1 MADVRTTTLPDANTA
16 PEAPPSPTHVTIR
29 REDYR
34 PPDWL
39 VPEIELKFTLGLEK
53 TRIQAKLIVEPN
65 PDAKEDSN
73 VLRLNGDELTPAGVW
88 IDGEAT
94 DQWSMD
100 GGDLLIELPRGR
112 HEIGIDTEINPA
124 ANSKLMGLYAS
135 GGMLCTQCEAEG
147 FRRITFFPDR
157 PDVLSRYRVRMEG
170 DATQF
175 PVLLSNGNRVAAGD
189 SGDGRH
195 WAEWEDPFPKPC
207 YLFALVAGDLKAN
220 RDNFTTMS
228 GRKVDLAIWVREA
241 DLPKTQHAMD
251 SLKLAMAWDEKVY
264 GREYDLDQF
273 NIVAVSDFNMGAM
286 ENKSLN
292 IFNSAYVLADQ
303 DTATDADFDNIARV
317 VAHEYFHNWSGDRVT
332 CRDWFQLS
340 LKEGFTVFRDQSFGA
355 DTGSPAVKRIED
367 VRVLRAVQFP
377 EDQGPL
383 AHPVRPDS
391 YIEISNFYTAT
402 VYNKGAE
409 VIRMFHTVLGADKFR
424 AGTDLYFEREDG
436 KAATCDDF
444 VAALEGGSGLDLE
457 PFKIWYSQAGTPRIR
472 ARLDHDAAAKTATLQ
487 LEQHVDPTPGQPV
500 KKPMPIP
507 LRTAL
512 IGSESG
518 HEICPERLIV
528 LDQPRQSFTFE
539 NVTEPPL
546 LSINRG
552 FSAPIV
558 LDADRAPGELE
569 RLAQADTDPFA
580 RYEAMQE
587 LMMRALLEGARG
599 RELQPEPVTR
609 AIAATLKSNSLDA
622 AFKAEAILLPSESL
636 IADRMEVVDPDAIH
650 AVRERMRA
658 AIGSGLKSDL
668 VAAHRTDGAA
678 GDDLSPAAKGVR
690 RLRTVALG
698 LLAAADQTEAAALA
712 KMQFDRADNM
722 TDRQGALGV
731 LVSTDTPERA
741 QALDAFYQRFH
752 DDPLVLDK
760 WFALQ
765 ASAQRPDTVDKVLEL
780 ARHPD
785 FTMSNPNR
793 LRSLAGVFGANH
805 WAFHSPD
812 GRGYAFLAD
821 MIIAADKLNP
831 QVAARLV
838 PPFGRW
844 RRFEPKRAAMMREAL
859 ERIAATPG
867 LSRDVYEQVT
877 KSLA

>member
-16 PEAPPSPTHVTIR
+16 PEAPPSPTHVSVR

-39 VPEIELKFTLGLEK
+39 VPAVSLDFDLDTERTRVRATLEVERNGEHDRPLRLDGDGLEPVSVK
-53 TRIQAKLIVEPN
+53 V
-65 PDAKEDSN
+65 
-73 VLRLNGDELTPAGVW
+73 
-88 IDGEAT
+88 DGEAAAFRVEGP
-94 DQWSMD
+94 Q
-100 GGDLLIELPRGR
+100 LVV
-112 HEIGIDTEINPA
+112 EISGNRATVETAVEIRPS
-124 ANSKLMGLYAS
+124 ANTKLMGLYAS

-170 DATQF
+170 NAERF
-175 PVLLSNGNRVAAGD
+175 PVLLSNGNRVAAGET
-189 SGDGRH
+189 GDGRH

-207 YLFALVAGDLKAN
+207 YLFALVAGELEAN
-220 RDNFTTMS
+220 RDSFTTMS

-303 DTATDADFDNIARV
+303 ETATDADFDNIARV

-355 DTGSPAVKRIED
+355 DIGSPAVKRIED
-367 VRVLRAVQFP
+367 VRILRAAQFP

-409 VIRMFHTVLGADKFR
+409 VIRMFHTVLGPEKFR
-424 AGTDLYFEREDG
+424 AGTDLYFDRNDG

-444 VAALEGGSGLDLE
+444 VAALEDGSGIDLE
-457 PFKIWYSQAGTPRIR
+457 PLKIWYSQAGTPKVR
-472 ARLDHDAAAKTATLQ
+472 ARLDHDPQANSATLH
-487 LEQHVDPTPGQPV
+487 LEQHEDPTPGQPV

-512 IGSESG
+512 IGEQSG
-518 HEICPERLIV
+518 HEICPERLII
-528 LDQPRQSFTFE
+528 LDQERQSVTFE
-539 NVTEPPL
+539 NVTETPL
-546 LSINRG
+546 LSINRN
-552 FSAPIV
+552 FSAPVMIDV
-558 LDADRAPGELE
+558 QRAEGELE
-569 RLAQADTDPFA
+569 RLAQTDTDPFA

-587 LMMRALLEGARG
+587 LMMRSVLAGARG
-599 RELQPEPVTR
+599 EEMDCEPVIR
-609 AIAATLKSNSLDA
+609 AIAATLKSNALDA
-622 AFKAEAILLPSESL
+622 AFKAEAILVPSDTL
-636 IADRMEVVDPDAIH
+636 IAERMDIVDPDAIH
-650 AVRERMRA
+650 AARDRLRESIGRA
-658 AIGSGLKSDL
+658 LGGELL
-668 VAAHRTDGAA
+668 AAHRSDGVS
-678 GDDLSPAAKGVR
+678 GGDLSPNAKGVR

-698 LLAAADQTEAAALA
+698 LLAAADEAQAASLA
-712 KMQFDRADNM
+712 KAQFDRADNM
-722 TDRQGALGV
+722 TDRQGALGI
-731 LVSTDTPERA
+731 LVSLTAPERQA
-741 QALDAFYQRFH
+741 ALDAFYQRFH

-765 ASAQRPDTVDKVLEL
+765 AAAQRRDTIDQVLKL
-780 ARHPD
+780 AQHPD

-793 LRSLAGVFGANH
+793 LRSLAGTFAGNH
-805 WAFHSPD
+805 WAFHTPD
-812 GRGYAFLAD
+812 GRGYAFVAE

-831 QVAARLV
+831 QVAARMV
-838 PPFGRW
+838 PPLGRW
-844 RRFEPKRAAMMREAL
+844 RRFEPKRSAMMRQAL

-867 LSRDVYEQVT
+867 LSKDVYEQVT

>member
-1 MADVRTTTLPDANTA
+1 MADVRTTTIPDAEAA
-16 PEAPPSPTHVTIR
+16 PEAPPSPTHTTIR

-39 VPEIELKFTLGLEK
+39 VPE
-53 TRIQAKLIVEPN
+53 
-65 PDAKEDSN
+65 
-73 VLRLNGDELTPAGVW
+73 LRLDFALDPERTRVRATLEVERNGAHDRPLVLNGGEIEPASIKV
-88 IDGEAT
+88 DGNAAEWRMNGPDLVLPISSDRAT
-94 DQWSMD
+94 
-100 GGDLLIELPRGR
+100 IETEV
-112 HEIGIDTEINPA
+112 EISPA
-124 ANSKLMGLYAS
+124 ANTRLMGLYAS
-135 GGMLCTQCEAEG
+135 NGMLCTQCEAEG

-157 PDVLSRYRVRMEG
+157 PDVLSKFTVRMEA
-170 DATQF
+170 DIRRF
-175 PVLLSNGNRVAAGD
+175 PILLSNGNRAARGELPE
-189 SGDGRH
+189 GRH
-195 WAEWEDPFPKPC
+195 WAEFDDPFPKPS

-220 RDNFTTMS
+220 RDSFTTMS

-303 DTATDADFDNIARV
+303 ETATDADFDNIARV

-340 LKEGFTVFRDQSFGA
+340 LKEGFTVFRDQSFSA
-355 DTGSPAVKRIED
+355 DVGSAPVKRIED

-391 YIEISNFYTAT
+391 YMEISNFYTAT

-409 VIRMFHTVLGADKFR
+409 LIRMFHTILGPEKFR
-424 AGTDLYFEREDG
+424 KGTDLYFERHDG
-436 KAATCDDF
+436 DAATCDDF
-444 VAALEGGSGLDLE
+444 VKALEDGSGVDLSA
-457 PFKIWYSQAGTPRIR
+457 FKIWYSQAGTPKVR
-472 ARLDHDAAAKTATLQ
+472 ARLEHDADAKTATLH
-487 LEQHVDPTPGQPV
+487 LEQHVDPTPAQAV
-500 KKPMPIP
+500 KKPMAIP

-512 IGSESG
+512 VGEQSG

-528 LDQPRQSFTFE
+528 LDQAKQSIAFD

-546 LSINRG
+546 LSINRN
-552 FSAPIV
+552 FSAPVIV
-558 LDADRAPGELE
+558 DAERCPDELE
-569 RLAQADTDPFA
+569 RLAQTDTDPFA
-580 RYEAMQE
+580 RYEAIQE
-587 LMMRALLEGARG
+587 LMMRALIVGARG
-599 RELQPEPVTR
+599 GNVDSEPVIR
-609 AIAATLKSNSLDA
+609 AIGATLKSNSLDA
-622 AFKAEAILLPSESL
+622 AFKAEAIMLPSESL

-650 AVRERMRA
+650 TARENLRA
-658 AIGSGLKSDL
+658 AVGDALRGELT
-668 VAAHRTDGAA
+668 AAHHSDGVS
-678 GDDLSPAAKGVR
+678 GDDLGPRAKGVR

-698 LLAAADQTEAAALA
+698 FIAAADQAEAAKLA
-712 KMQFDRADNM
+712 ETQFHSADNM

-731 LVSTDTPERA
+731 LVSLDAPERS
-741 QALDAFYQRFH
+741 QALEAFYQRFH
-752 DDPLVLDK
+752 NDPLVLDK

-765 ASAQRPDTVDKVLEL
+765 AAAQRPDTVDQVLEL
-780 ARHPD
+780 VKHSA
-785 FTMSNPNR
+785 FAITNPNR
-793 LRSLAGVFGANH
+793 LRSVAATFGANH
-805 WAFHSPD
+805 WAFHSAD

-844 RRFEPKRAAMMREAL
+844 RRFEPKRAAMMRQQL

-867 LSRDVYEQVT
+867 LSKDVYEQVT

>member
-16 PEAPPSPTHVTIR
+16 PEAPPSPTHVSIR

-39 VPEIELKFTLGLEK
+39 VPAVSLDFDLDTERTRVRATLK
-53 TRIQAKLIVEPN
+53 VERNGDHDRP
-65 PDAKEDSN
+65 
-73 VLRLNGDELTPAGVW
+73 LRLDGDDLEPVSVKV
-88 IDGEAT
+88 DGEAARFRMEGP
-94 DQWSMD
+94 Q
-100 GGDLLIELPRGR
+100 LVI
-112 HEIGIDTEINPA
+112 EINGVRAMVETEVEIRPS
-124 ANSKLMGLYAS
+124 ANTKLMGLYAS

-157 PDVLSRYRVRMEG
+157 PDVLSKYRVRMEG
-170 DATQF
+170 DAARF
-175 PVLLSNGNRVAAGD
+175 PVLLSNGNRIDSGE

-195 WAEWEDPFPKPC
+195 WAQWEDPFPKPS
-207 YLFALVAGDLKAN
+207 YLFALVAGDLEAN
-220 RDNFTTMS
+220 RDTFTTMS

-303 DTATDADFDNIARV
+303 ETATDADFDNIARV

-340 LKEGFTVFRDQSFGA
+340 LKEGFTVFRDQSFSA
-355 DTGSPAVKRIED
+355 DIGSPPVKRIED
-367 VRVLRAVQFP
+367 VRILRAAQFP

-409 VIRMFHTVLGADKFR
+409 VIRMFHTVVGAEKFR
-424 AGTDLYFEREDG
+424 AGTDLYFERNDG

-444 VAALEGGSGLDLE
+444 VAALEDGSGIDLE
-457 PFKIWYSQAGTPRIR
+457 PFKIWYSQAGTPKVR
-472 ARLDHDAAAKTATLQ
+472 ARLDHDAQAKTATLH
-487 LEQHVDPTPGQPV
+487 LEQHEDPTPGQPV
-500 KKPMPIP
+500 KQPMPIP

-512 IGSESG
+512 IGEQSG

-528 LDQPRQSFTFE
+528 LDQERQSVTFE
-539 NVTEPPL
+539 KVTETPL
-546 LSINRG
+546 LSINRN
-552 FSAPIV
+552 FSAPV
-558 LDADRAPGELE
+558 MMDVERAEGELE
-569 RLAQADTDPFA
+569 RLAQTDTDPFA

-587 LMMRALLEGARG
+587 LMMRSVLEGAR
-599 RELQPEPVTR
+599 EEEMDCEPVIR
-609 AIAATLKSNSLDA
+609 AIAATLKSNALDP
-622 AFKAEAILLPSESL
+622 AFKAEAILVPSDTL
-636 IADRMEVVDPDAIH
+636 IAERMDVVDPDAIH
-650 AVRERMRA
+650 AARDRLRES
-658 AIGSGLKSDL
+658 IGSALGCELL
-668 VAAHRTDGAA
+668 AAHHSDGVS
-678 GDDLSPAAKGVR
+678 GGDLSPEAKGVR

-698 LLAAADQTEAAALA
+698 LLAAADEAQAAALA
-712 KMQFDRADNM
+712 KAQFDRADNM
-722 TDRQGALGV
+722 TDRQGALGI
-731 LVSTDTPERA
+731 LVSLSAPERQA
-741 QALDAFYQRFH
+741 ALDAFYERFH

-765 ASAQRPDTVDKVLEL
+765 AAAQRRDTIDQVLKL
-780 ARHPD
+780 AQHPD
-785 FTMSNPNR
+785 FTIGNPNR
-793 LRSLAGVFGANH
+793 LRSLAGTFGGNH
-805 WAFHSPD
+805 WAFHTPD
-812 GRGYAFLAD
+812 GRGYAFLAE

-831 QVAARLV
+831 QVAARMV
-838 PPFGRW
+838 PPLGRW
-844 RRFEPKRAAMMREAL
+844 RRFEPKRSAMMRQAL

-867 LSRDVYEQVT
+867 LSKDVYEQVT